1 MATRFSHTAIVAR
14 DADLLAAFY
23 IDVLGCELSGPP
35 RDLFG
40 AALEQ
45 GMGLPGAHVRGV
57 HLRLPGYGDSGGPV
71 LEIFALDT
79 TVPSPYDVNRLG
91 LMHVAFAV
99 DDIRATYERL
109 LACGGTAQGSIAE
122 VAVAG
127 VGTAEFV
134 YCRDPE
140 GNLLELQGWR

>member
-14 DADLLAAFY
+14 DADRLASFY
-23 IDVLGCELSGPP
+23 VAALGCERSGPP
-35 RDLFG
+35 RNLFG

-45 GMGLPGAHVRGV
+45 GMGLPGAHVRGL
-57 HLRLPGYGDSGGPV
+57 HLRLPGYGDDSGPV
-71 LEIFALDT
+71 LEIFGLDT
-79 TVPSPYDVNRLG
+79 TVTSPDDVNRLG
-91 LMHVAFAV
+91 LMHIAFAV

-109 LACGGTAQGSIAE
+109 LASGGTAHGSIAE
-122 VAVAG
+122 VAVEG

-140 GNLLELQGWR
+140 GNLVELQGWR